1 MRALVNWKDE
11 QVEYPNRY
19 AETDLGDGLKELV
32 RQPGE
37 VREEGTP
44 QNAANFNTMDLA
56 AFEAMLIANENTRL
70 LLQSMRDIDSLKG
83 LTIDVPMTNTQ
94 AYPFNGSLK
103 TVALPVLRNTADYNV
118 VPEIISHSGGFVGDF
133 VISDKLLNGFKIAYT
148 GSATA
153 VSVRCHVIGGM

>member
-19 AETDLGDGLKELV
+19 AETDLGGGLKQLV
-32 RQPGE
+32 RSPGT
-37 VREEGTP
+37 VREEGTT

-56 AFEAMLIANENTRL
+56 AFEAMLIANENTRN
-70 LLQSMRDIDSLKG
+70 LLQAKRDIDSLKG
-83 LTIDVPMTNTQ
+83 LSIDVSLTNNQ
-94 AYPFNGSLK
+94 AYPFNGSQQ
-103 TVALPVLRNTADYNV
+103 TVTIALRNYKDYYV
-118 VPEIISHSGGFVGDF
+118 VPEVLSHSGGFVGDF

>member
-19 AETDLGDGLKELV
+19 AETDLGGGLKQLV
-32 RQPGE
+32 RSPGT

-56 AFEAMLIANENTRL
+56 AFEAMLIANENTRN
-70 LLQSMRDIDSLKG
+70 LLQAKRDIDSLKG
-83 LTIDVPMTNTQ
+83 LSIDVSLTNNQ
-94 AYPFNGSLK
+94 AYPFNGSQQ
-103 TVALPVLRNTADYNV
+103 TVTIALRNYKDYYV
-118 VPEIISHSGGFVGDF
+118 VPEVLSHSGGFVGDF

>member
-19 AETDLGDGLKELV
+19 AETDLGGGLKQLV
-32 RQPGE
+32 RSPGE

-56 AFEAMLIANENTRL
+56 ALEALLIANENTRN
-70 LLQSMRDIDSLKG
+70 LLQAKRDIDSLKG
-83 LTIDVPMTNTQ
+83 LTVDVSMTNSQ
-94 AYPFNGSLK
+94 AYPFNNSQQ
-103 TVALPVLRNTADYNV
+103 TVTITLRNYSSYYV
-118 VPEIISHSGGFVGDF
+118 VPEVVSHSGGFVGDF